1 MGVNSRYYLM
11 VGIKEE
17 YNYIRSY
24 KSKNDSDYVF
34 DLEYGD
40 TEDYINIVFDDHL
53 PPHFKC
59 ISDGMCGEYSI
70 IGKVL
75 QSSEYIDEIYSMS
88 ISTDKLSDL
97 TEEVYN
103 ELRALNLDVKKE
115 NIKLHSF
122 VYFS

>member
-11 VGIKEE
+11 VGLKEK
-17 YNYIRSY
+17 YNYIKSY

-40 TEDYINIVFDDHL
+40 TEDYMNIVFDDYL

-75 QSSEYIDEIYSMS
+75 QTGEYFDEIYDTS
-88 ISTDKLSDL
+88 ISINKLLEL
-97 TEEVYN
+97 TEEVYI
-103 ELRALNLDVKKE
+103 ELKALNLDIKKE
-115 NIKLHSF
+115 DIKIHSF
-122 VYFS
+122 IYYS